1 MARHRRPPDRERPP
15 DRGRPPAGAPTART
29 RARTRPGAERAA
41 IVVGAGPA
49 GSITALLLARRG
61 LEVLLLDRAAFPRPK
76 PCGDCM
82 SAAATRFLD
91 RLGLLERVR
100 EAGAAEIERW
110 EIVAPGGQT
119 ATGAFS
125 DRPALALER
134 RVLDAL
140 LLDAAIEAGAR
151 FRQAHVVGL
160 HRGPDG
166 RVRGVRT
173 RDGDT
178 LSARLVVGADGLR
191 SVVARELD
199 VYLRAPR
206 LRKVSLTAHV
216 PAPGSAP
223 NTSGPA
229 TGPVDRHGEMH
240 VLDGGVLGI
249 APSGPDR
256 YNLTLVVGD
265 GHAGRLRDLGPG
277 PFFRSWLERVPS
289 ACDRFGGLDL
299 GPLLASGPFD
309 WPTRSP
315 VADGAALV
323 GDAAGYYDPFT
334 GQGIYQAM
342 AAAERLATA
351 VGPVLAARGAPSS
364 LDPALAR
371 YAAEKARLTRPARRV
386 QRLVEAVISRPWL
399 ADLALGRLRAA
410 GAAMDRLIEVTGDL
424 RPPRSL
430 LSPAVVSSLV
440 LPPIRSTHDPH

>member
-1 MARHRRPPDRERPP
+1 MGRHRRPPDRGPP
-15 DRGRPPAGAPTART
+15 PHRALPAGA
-29 RARTRPGAERAA
+29 RPRSRPETEVDV
-41 IVVGAGPA
+41 IVVGAGPG

-61 LEVLLLDRAAFPRPK
+61 LDVLLLDRAAFPRPK

-82 SAAATRFLD
+82 SAAATALLD
-91 RLGLLERVR
+91 RLGLLDRVR

-173 RDGDT
+173 RDEDT
-178 LSARLVVGADGLR
+178 LSARLAVGADGLR

-199 VYLRAPR
+199 VYRRAPR

-216 PAPGSAP
+216 PAPDSAP
-223 NTSGPA
+223 GT
-229 TGPVDRHGEMH
+229 TGPVDRRHGEMH

-265 GHAGRLRDLGPG
+265 EHTDRLRQLGPE

-289 ACDRFGGLDL
+289 ARDRFGRHDI

-342 AAAERLATA
+342 AAAERLVAA
-351 VGPVLAARGAPSS
+351 VGPALEAGAGPAS
-364 LDPALAR
+364 LDPALTR
-371 YAAEKARLTRPARRV
+371 YAADKARLTRPARRV
-386 QRLVEAVISRPWL
+386 QRLVEAVVSRPWL
-399 ADLALGRLRAA
+399 ADLALGRLRDA
-410 GAAMDRLIEVTGDL
+410 GVAMDRLIEVTGDL

-440 LPPIRSTHDPH
+440 RPPTRSTHDPH